1 MEQIIISKSKFKPQA
16 LKYFREIEET
26 GQELIITDHT
36 KPVIKIIP
44 YRNKPQI
51 ILKELRNSVLFYDDP
66 LEPVA
71 ENDWDA
77 LK

>member
-1 MEQIIISKSKFKPQA
+1 MEHIISKSKFKPHA
-16 LKYFREIEET
+16 LKYFRLIEKT
-26 GQELIITDHT
+26 GQELIITDHA

-44 YRNKPQI
+44 YHEEPQE
-51 ILKELRNSVLFYDDP
+51 ILKALRNSIQFYNDP

>member
-1 MEQIIISKSKFKPQA
+1 MEHSISKSRFKPHA
-16 LKYFREIEET
+16 LKYFRKIEET
-26 GQELIITDHT
+26 GQELIITDHG

-44 YRNKPQI
+44 YQHEPQD
-51 ILKELRNSVLFYDDP
+51 ILEELRNSVEFYEDP

-71 ENDWDA
+71 ENDWEV